1 LNRNPELKAFLKG
14 GEVENYEGVEVEWIR
29 GRKAVMHIYE
39 DGKEVEKVD
48 IYELTTHAAIVK
60 TMEEKGL
67 RLKSTQQLLRERVL
81 KRDLTTLK
89 TSSLT
94 GNYTL
99 YMVAGLMA
107 IIVLGIIARGKVKGR
122 KLRIRR

>member
-1 LNRNPELKAFLKG
+1 LNKNPELKAFLKG

-67 RLKSTQQLLRERVL
+67 RLKSDQQLLRERVL

-89 TSSLT
+89 SSSLT
-94 GNYTL
+94 GNFTL
-99 YMVAGLMA
+99 YMVPGLMA
-107 IIVLGIIARGKVKGR
+107 IIVLGIIVRGRVKGR
-122 KLRIRR
+122 KLRNTR